1 MIPREGMKPPGPA
14 DVDDPPDF
22 IEANAPEDALS
33 DTDPERSIV
42 DRQNPDA
49 GIKQEVSEPDTPH
62 TRSPY

>member
-1 MIPREGMKPPGPA
+1 MIPRETRKPPGPA

-22 IEANAPEDALS
+22 IEANAPEDALN

>member
-1 MIPREGMKPPGPA
+1 MTQRDRMKPLGPA

-22 IEANAPEDALS
+22 IEANAPEDALN

-42 DRQNPDA
+42 DKQNPDA
-49 GIKQEVSEPDTPH
+49 GIKQEVSEPDTPR

>member
-1 MIPREGMKPPGPA
+1 MTQRDSFKPHGPS

-22 IEANAPEDALS
+22 IEANAPEDALN

-42 DRQNPDA
+42 DKQNPDA
-49 GIKQEVSEPDTPH
+49 GIKQEVSEPDTPR

>member
-1 MIPREGMKPPGPA
+1 MTQRDSMKPPGPA

-22 IEANAPEDALS
+22 IEANAPEDALN

-49 GIKQEVSEPDTPH
+49 GIKQEVSEPDT
-62 TRSPY
+62 TRRRSPY